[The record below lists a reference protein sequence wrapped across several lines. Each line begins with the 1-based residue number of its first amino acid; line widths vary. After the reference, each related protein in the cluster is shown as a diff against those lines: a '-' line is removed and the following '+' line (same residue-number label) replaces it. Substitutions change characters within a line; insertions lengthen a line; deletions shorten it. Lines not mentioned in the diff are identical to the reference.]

1 MDRYCL
7 NSYGRNYKKSLQT
20 LVDEGLTEDI
30 TLKTLAERASM
41 DVKEVKSCLIQY
53 SICTLIH
60 TMNQEEELK
69 EEELK
74 EDDVDFEKDVYSIAE
89 SVKDVIAKSDV
100 PLKAKTIC
108 SLLQV
113 KVSKQEMNK
122 ILYRYNGKDGYWRK
136 TDEFTWITLKVE

>member
-1 MDRYCL
+1 MDEI
-7 NSYGRNYKKSLQT
+7 KTSLQT
-20 LVDEGLTEDI
+20 LVDEGLTDDI

-53 SICTLIH
+53 SIRTLIH
-60 TMNQEEELK
+60 AMNQEK
-69 EEELK
+69 ELK
-74 EDDVDFEKDVYSIAE
+74 EDDVDFEKDVDSITE
-89 SVKDVIAKSDV
+89 SVKDVIAKSSV

-108 SLLQV
+108 SLIRV

-136 TDEFTWITLKVE
+136 TDEFTWITLKAE